1 MRYSLLYN
9 NTGTRSS
16 EQSGGIRE
24 AIYNLNIDRMIGSAC
39 KSAANTDYF
48 LSVLAKPLTDTD
60 AISYRQA
67 IIRDLINMPDLL
79 DGLTDAFKGYDNL
92 KAETEEMTGG
102 EFSAARYIVSVDGR
116 LIFGTGT
123 GVISIFNS
131 DKKGLAPDGKGED
144 EAPPKSGLHPYYYSF
159 DHHAPRYA
167 LKTAKDSCGMP
178 HLSKS
183 TVKHSLAMKL
193 KSAGSGS
200 FTAEVFCDT
209 RGYRELCDFPSGK
222 LSFSDM
228 DFSSLTLETEDSYT
242 VPLSEREKRWVEKQI
257 AVYTDE
263 YESPFGVYS
272 IAYRFTV
279 EGKIKKNR

>member
-1 MRYSLLYN
+1 
-9 NTGTRSS
+9 
-16 EQSGGIRE
+16 
-24 AIYNLNIDRMIGSAC
+24 
-39 KSAANTDYF
+39 
-48 LSVLAKPLTDTD
+48 
-60 AISYRQA
+60 
-67 IIRDLINMPDLL
+67 
-79 DGLTDAFKGYDNL
+79 
-92 KAETEEMTGG
+92 
-102 EFSAARYIVSVDGR
+102 
-116 LIFGTGT
+116 
-123 GVISIFNS
+123 
-131 DKKGLAPDGKGED
+131 
-144 EAPPKSGLHPYYYSF
+144 
-159 DHHAPRYA
+159 
-167 LKTAKDSCGMP
+167 MP